1 VGFLEKPFD
10 DVLAATRSWLKARGE
25 WRRETALRLQPLI
38 DHLLRLAPLQMPPGR
53 ELVVESTGGWTM
65 HADNSRGGGDSV
77 SWVGHLSRVLSC
89 RGVIARHIPID
100 QDAYPSTQF
109 ELLGPT
115 GEPPLK
121 YVRSVTAGIYDDDRW
136 RFETHGEVQPFEDL
150 VTYRARR
157 IRDRFDRT
165 LLIRYLDALGISSD
179 DPAFFRSAVLFEAPT
194 TPRWTASIAEARKEQ
209 APVGKHR

>member
-1 VGFLEKPFD
+1 MDHACGQ
-10 DVLAATRSWLKARGE
+10 LAW
-25 WRRETALRLQPLI
+25 WRRFG
-38 DHLLRLAPLQMPPGR
+38 LLGWASFTGTQLSWSDCSAHSNRPGR
-53 ELVVESTGGWTM
+53 
-65 HADNSRGGGDSV
+65 
-77 SWVGHLSRVLSC
+77 
-89 RGVIARHIPID
+89 IPID
-100 QDAYPSTQF
+100 AIRAP
-109 ELLGPT
+109 GANW
-115 GEPPLK
+115 GPPLK
-121 YVRSVTAGIYDDDRW
+121 YVRSVTASIYDDDRW